1 MGSGSIRARFSVPS
15 MPSSLRLNF
24 CLPCTR
30 LLVPIPS
37 SFSASYQ
44 AEECLYAHLDEVEQ
58 TALDDGDTLGPQ
70 SLPLSSMGVY
80 PAHRRAASR
89 ISFTPSPK
97 EQSSSVFRVNG
108 SLCGVLELLLTPSPA
123 PCATMADI

>member
-1 MGSGSIRARFSVPS
+1 MGSGPISARFSVPS
-15 MPSSLRLNF
+15 MASSLRLNL
-24 CLPCTR
+24 CADPEQLQAP
-30 LLVPIPS
+30 
-37 SFSASYQ
+37 YQ
-44 AEECLYAHLDEVEQ
+44 AEECLYTHLDEIEQ

-108 SLCGVLELLLTPSPA
+108 ILCDALELLLTPSPA
-123 PCATMADI
+123 PRATMAEI